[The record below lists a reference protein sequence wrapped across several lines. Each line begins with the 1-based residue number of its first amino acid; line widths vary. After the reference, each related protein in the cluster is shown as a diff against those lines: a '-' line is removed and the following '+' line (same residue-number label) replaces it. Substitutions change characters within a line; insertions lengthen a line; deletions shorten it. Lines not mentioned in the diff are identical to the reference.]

1 MADKELLDK
10 EVLKTVSRIELS
22 VRGTLD
28 TVMTGAYH
36 SSFKGN
42 GMEFSEVREYMPDDD
57 VRTIDWNVTA
67 RTGTPY
73 VKKFIEERHAPH
85 GRCFKQLRIRFWQ
98 ANER

>member
-42 GMEFSEVREYMPDDD
+42 GMEFSEVREYMPGDD

-67 RTGTPY
+67 RTCSSWSTLQA
-73 VKKFIEERHAPH
+73 APNSVLAS
-85 GRCFKQLRIRFWQ
+85 K
-98 ANER
+98 